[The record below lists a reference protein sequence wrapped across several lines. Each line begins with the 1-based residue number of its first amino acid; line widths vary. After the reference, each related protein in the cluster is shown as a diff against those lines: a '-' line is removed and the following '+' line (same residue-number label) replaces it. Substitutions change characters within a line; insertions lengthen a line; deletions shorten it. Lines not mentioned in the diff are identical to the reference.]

1 MIRHRSASQRGISQT
16 FYDERM
22 NSEKNRFE
30 VESDIVQLKT
40 KKATDLEQ
48 PRAAVDKKA
57 THSNEPLM
65 EIEGKKEELN
75 NAIKEIEI

>member
-1 MIRHRSASQRGISQT
+1 M
-16 FYDERM
+16 
-22 NSEKNRFE
+22 
-30 VESDIVQLKT
+30 KT

-48 PRAAVDKKA
+48 LRAAVDKKA